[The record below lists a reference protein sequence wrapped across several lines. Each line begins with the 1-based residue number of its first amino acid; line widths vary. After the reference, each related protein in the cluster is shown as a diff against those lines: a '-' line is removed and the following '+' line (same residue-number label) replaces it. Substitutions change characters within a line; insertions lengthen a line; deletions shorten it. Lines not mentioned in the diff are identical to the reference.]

1 VWWQVV
7 PGVVLFGFGLSV
19 TVAPLTSTVLS
30 QIPAAQS
37 GIASAVNN
45 AISRVAGLVAVAFL
59 GVIAGGALTVGGF
72 HRVVIVVAVLLGV
85 SALVSFVGLRDR
97 TRAS

>member
-1 VWWQVV
+1 M
-7 PGVVLFGFGLSV
+7 LFGFGLSV

-30 QIPAAQS
+30 QVSARQS

-59 GVIAGGALTVGGF
+59 GVIAGGALTVDGF
-72 HRVVIVVAVLLGV
+72 HRVLVVVAALLVL
-85 SALVSFVGLRDR
+85 SALVSFVGLRVLR
-97 TRAS
+97 RAS